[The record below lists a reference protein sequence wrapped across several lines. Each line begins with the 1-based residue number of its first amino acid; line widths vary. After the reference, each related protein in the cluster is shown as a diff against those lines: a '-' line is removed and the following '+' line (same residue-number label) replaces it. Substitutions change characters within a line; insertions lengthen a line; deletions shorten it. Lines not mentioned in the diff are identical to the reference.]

1 MTLLSPWWLLLLVP
15 VAMLAVAYLVQH
27 RRRSRYAVRF
37 ASLPCSR
44 GWHPA
49 GPAGAGTRPAASML
63 CAFALLGL
71 AAARPEMEV
80 RVPRENATVVVA
92 VDVSNSMQATDVE
105 PSRVEAASAAAI
117 RFVED
122 LPDGFNVGIV
132 TFSGRTTVLATPSTD
147 RETAIAASTVS
158 QLEGRTA
165 IGEGVFTSLDAIR
178 TQARLSGEAKVPA
191 HVVLLS
197 DGTNTAGRTPEEAA
211 AAARAA
217 GVPVSTIA
225 YGTPDGVIE
234 IQGQV
239 IGVPVDE
246 ESLAELAEATDGRA
260 YTAQSSDELNEVYD
274 DIQSSIGWRMEPR
287 DVTQYVSAIALVFG
301 LIAAAMSLRWF
312 ARLP

>member
-1 MTLLSPWWLLLLVP
+1 M
-15 VAMLAVAYLVQH
+15 
-27 RRRSRYAVRF
+27 
-37 ASLPCSR
+37 
-44 GWHPA
+44 
-49 GPAGAGTRPAASML
+49 
-63 CAFALLGL
+63 
-71 AAARPEMEV
+71 
-80 RVPRENATVVVA
+80 
-92 VDVSNSMQATDVE
+92 
-105 PSRVEAASAAAI
+105 
-117 RFVED
+117 
-122 LPDGFNVGIV
+122 
-132 TFSGRTTVLATPSTD
+132 
-147 RETAIAASTVS
+147 
-158 QLEGRTA
+158 
-165 IGEGVFTSLDAIR
+165 
-178 TQARLSGEAKVPA
+178 PA

-197 DGTNTAGRTPEEAA
+197 DGTNTAGRTPEQAA
-211 AAARAA
+211 AAAREA

-239 IGVPVDE
+239 VGVPVDE

>member
-1 MTLLSPWWLLLLVP
+1 MRFEQPLWLWPLVL
-15 VAMLAVAYLVQH
+15 VAALVAAYLVVQ
-27 RRRSRYAVRF
+27 RRRTKYAVRF
-37 ASLPCSR
+37 ATLPMLEKVAPKR
-44 GWHPA
+44 PGWRRHA
-49 GPAGAGTRPAASML
+49 PAASML

-105 PSRVEAASAAAI
+105 PSRIEAASAAAI
-117 RFVED
+117 RFVKD

-147 RETAIAASTVS
+147 RETAIAALGGLD
-158 QLEGRTA
+158 LEGRTA
-165 IGEGVFTSLDAIR
+165 IGEGVFTSLDAIS
-178 TQARLSGEAKVPA
+178 TQARLSGETKVPA

-211 AAARAA
+211 AAAREA

-239 IGVPVDE
+239 VGVPVDE